1 MAGASTPCP
10 VCGSTSSK
18 AYLED
23 VADLFHGVSGTWDLQ
38 ECTNCSLIYTDPL
51 IPENRIGD
59 YYPPDYAPYGATG
72 AVSDSP
78 TIRLLKWVAILP
90 YTLRFGQPGYF
101 PWPWGNG
108 RLLEVGCGAGRYIQQ
123 MLPAGWECTGLDIST
138 LAVETARKR
147 NPSANFVVGAL
158 SDIETSEKFDLIVMH
173 HVLEHLYHPRQAMAT
188 CFGLLN
194 PGGKMVVN
202 VPNIS
207 SWEAKWFGRNWKG
220 LDMPRH
226 IFHFQESVLDRL
238 LVDSGFAIE
247 KKRPG
252 MFASS
257 ISESVIMCLPDELRR
272 RIIHTKLERILYL
285 MLVPVAAISYFF
297 GNRGTVEIVAVK
309 Y

>member
-1 MAGASTPCP
+1 
-10 VCGSTSSK
+10 
-18 AYLED
+18 
-23 VADLFHGVSGTWDLQ
+23 
-38 ECTNCSLIYTDPL
+38 
-51 IPENRIGD
+51 
-59 YYPPDYAPYGATG
+59 
-72 AVSDSP
+72 
-78 TIRLLKWVAILP
+78 
-90 YTLRFGQPGYF
+90 
-101 PWPWGNG
+101 
-108 RLLEVGCGAGRYIQQ
+108 
-123 MLPAGWECTGLDIST
+123 
-138 LAVETARKR
+138 
-147 NPSANFVVGAL
+147 
-158 SDIETSEKFDLIVMH
+158 
-173 HVLEHLYHPRQAMAT
+173 
-188 CFGLLN
+188 
-194 PGGKMVVN
+194 MVVN
-202 VPNIS
+202 VPNIA